1 MKIKS
6 LFLFFILNLLSG
18 KFKSEITMKF
28 KRKNKFNEFENLIHV
43 NFQSFGDYFI
53 KNKYTTYVYIGE
65 PPQKIPAYLNPTQS
79 GAYLTDSFCPIKEV
93 YDYQSSKNYKLI
105 EKKTYSSA
113 IIHRFSDTLYYDF
126 NGITNNKKY
135 DEYEFLTNT
144 ELNKS
149 ICFNIGIKLIGFGEL
164 VEDNL
169 FIFNFLTFSSFFSVR
184 IISNT

>member
-28 KRKNKFNEFENLIHV
+28 KRQNKFNEFENLIHV
-43 NFQSFGDYFI
+43 NFQCFGDYFI
-53 KNKYTTYVYIGE
+53 KNKYTTDVYIGE

-105 EKKTYSSA
+105 EKK
-113 IIHRFSDTLYYDF
+113 
-126 NGITNNKKY
+126 
-135 DEYEFLTNT
+135 
-144 ELNKS
+144 
-149 ICFNIGIKLIGFGEL
+149 
-164 VEDNL
+164 NL
-169 FIFNFLTFSSFFSVR
+169 FKCYHS
-184 IISNT
+184 